1 LYKYTHNRVKRYIKR
16 KEKSEKYV
24 EKYTDSEYLYNMEK
38 DKKTVAVVGSRGVAS
53 CPALLA
59 RLAELAPAQVVSGG
73 ATGVDSLAADWA
85 RANGVPVRELR
96 PDYATHGAGAPHV
109 RNAEVV
115 AAADLV
121 LVVWDGAS
129 RGTLSAARAAARLGR
144 PCEWLLALAPGAG
157 PVPGGLGL

>member
-1 LYKYTHNRVKRYIKR
+1 
-16 KEKSEKYV
+16 
-24 EKYTDSEYLYNMEK
+24 MEK
-38 DKKTVAVVGSRGVAS
+38 DKRIVAVVCSRGVAT

-59 RLAELAPAQVVSGG
+59 RLAELAPAQVVSG
-73 ATGVDSLAADWA
+73 GVDSLAADWA

-129 RGTLSAARAAARLGR
+129 QGTLSAARVATRLGR
-144 PCEWLLALAPGAG
+144 PCEWLLAPAPEAG